1 MRSRRNIVLLAVALG
16 LIAAVPAAGGA
27 ARQLAPSPGADGTA
41 AAPLIPSIVQTRIT
55 RAQAAL
61 RRANTFADSGQTAKQ
76 IASLNT
82 ASAQARF
89 AWNAAVYVVKTSPPS
104 AAGDA
109 LPDGDAAAGA
119 AYAGREDTA
128 FAAISVQHDV
138 VATTVAL
145 MTQAGAKN
153 AALRKSWVKAI
164 STAQAVRNKAVAF
177 VHTRK
182 LPGTFPAVMPGLV
195 PLANDEIKEL
205 NGRMKLTGFNGSLRT
220 SLLASRIRAVKTRR
234 LVNKYWPPVPAD

>member
-1 MRSRRNIVLLAVALG
+1 MRSRRHITLLAVALG
-16 LIAAVPAAGGA
+16 LIAAVPAAGGT
-27 ARQLAPSPGADGTA
+27 ARGITPSAGADGTA
-41 AAPLIPSIVQTRIT
+41 AAPVIPSIVQTRIV

-61 RRANTFADSGQTAKQ
+61 RRANAFADSGQTGNQ

-104 AAGDA
+104 VAGDA
-109 LPDGDAAAGA
+109 FPDGDAAAGG

-145 MTQAGAKN
+145 MTQAGAKKT
-153 AALRKSWVKAI
+153 ALRKSWVKAL

-177 VHTRK
+177 IHTRK
-182 LPGTFPAVMPGLV
+182 LPGTFPAVRPGLV
-195 PLANDEIKEL
+195 SLANDEVKEL
-205 NGRMKLTGFNGSLRT
+205 NGRMKMTGFTGTLRK
-220 SLLASRIRAVKTRR
+220 SLLASRTRAVKTRT
-234 LVNKYWPPVPAD
+234 LVNRYWPPVPAD